1 MYLALDFSRNA
12 LIKEKNNERE
22 KPTFFILDL
31 DECFIKYFSLKIL
44 YNDVFVRYTPVKNY
58 EKDQNNKYSN
68 TI

>member
-1 MYLALDFSRNA
+1 M
-12 LIKEKNNERE
+12 I
-22 KPTFFILDL
+22 IL
-31 DECFIKYFSLKIL
+31 Y